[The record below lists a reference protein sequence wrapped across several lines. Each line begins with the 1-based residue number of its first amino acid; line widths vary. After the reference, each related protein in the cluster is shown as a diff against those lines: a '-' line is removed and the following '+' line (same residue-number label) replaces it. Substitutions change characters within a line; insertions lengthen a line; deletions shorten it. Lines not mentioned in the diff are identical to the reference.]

1 MAKKRSYNKFYA
13 LLRKNPRIDKD
24 EMVLQFTDGRT
35 THLQAMT
42 DEEYAEMVDA
52 IERQTN
58 NSRDELRR
66 WRSSA
71 LLRIGRLG
79 INTIDNWDGIN
90 AFTMSPKICGK
101 RFYDLTVAE
110 LQALVRKCEMISR
123 AGGLR
128 SRDREPETAAAET
141 TPIFD
146 RPGMVV
152 RIRPTEVAS

>member
-1 MAKKRSYNKFYA
+1 MAKKRSYSKFYA

-35 THLQAMT
+35 THLTAMT
-42 DEEYAEMVDA
+42 DEEYSEMVET
-52 IERQTN
+52 IERQTAN
-58 NSRDELRR
+58 TREELRS

-90 AFTMSPKICGK
+90 AFTLSPKIAGK
-101 RFYDLTVAE
+101 RFYDMNVAD
-110 LQALVRKCEMISR
+110 LQALVRKCEMIAR

-128 SRDREPETAAAET
+128 SHDREAETPAAET
-141 TPIFD
+141 AQIFD

-152 RIRPTEVAS
+152 RVRPTDIAS

>member
-1 MAKKRSYNKFYA
+1 MANKRSYTKFYA

-35 THLQAMT
+35 THLTQMT
-42 DEEYAEMVDA
+42 DSEYAEMVEA
-52 IERQTN
+52 IERATN
-58 NSRDELRR
+58 NSERELRS

-101 RFYDLTVAE
+101 RFYDLSVAE
-110 LQALVRKCEMISR
+110 LQALVKKLEMIARS
-123 AGGLR
+123 GGLR
-128 SRDREPETAAAET
+128 TRQREQETDPEAPAA
-141 TPIFD
+141 FD
-146 RPGMVV
+146 RPGVVV
-152 RIRPTEVAS
+152 RLRPTDVAS

>member
-1 MAKKRSYNKFYA
+1 MANKRSYTKFYA

-35 THLQAMT
+35 THLTQMT
-42 DEEYAEMVDA
+42 DSEYAEMVEA
-52 IERQTN
+52 IERATN
-58 NSRDELRR
+58 NSERELRS

-101 RFYDLTVAE
+101 RFYDLSVAE
-110 LQALVRKCEMISR
+110 LQALVKKLEMIARS
-123 AGGLR
+123 GGLR
-128 SRDREPETAAAET
+128 TRQREQETAPEAPAA
-141 TPIFD
+141 FD
-146 RPGMVV
+146 RPGVVV
-152 RIRPTEVAS
+152 RLRPTDVAS

>member
-1 MAKKRSYNKFYA
+1 MANKRSYTKFYA

-35 THLQAMT
+35 THLTQMT
-42 DEEYAEMVDA
+42 DSEYAEMVEA
-52 IERQTN
+52 IERATN
-58 NSRDELRR
+58 NSERELRS

-101 RFYDLTVAE
+101 RFYDLSVAE
-110 LQALVRKCEMISR
+110 LQALVKKLEMIARS
-123 AGGLR
+123 GGLR
-128 SRDREPETAAAET
+128 TRPREEETAPESPT
-141 TPIFD
+141 VFD
-146 RPGMVV
+146 RPGVVV
-152 RIRPTEVAS
+152 RLRPTDVAS

>member
-1 MAKKRSYNKFYA
+1 MAKKRSYTRFYA

-35 THLQAMT
+35 THLTQMT
-42 DEEYAEMVDA
+42 DAEYDEMVES
-52 IERQTN
+52 IERATN
-58 NSRDELRR
+58 NTQAEIRR

-110 LQALVRKCEMISR
+110 LQALVKKCEMIAK

-128 SRDREPETAAAET
+128 TRPREEETAQET
-141 TPIFD
+141 PAVFD
-146 RPGMVV
+146 RPGVVV
-152 RIRPTEVAS
+152 RLRPTEVAS

>member
-1 MAKKRSYNKFYA
+1 MAKKRTYTKFYA

-35 THLQAMT
+35 THLTAMT
-42 DEEYAEMVDA
+42 DQEYAEMVDT
-52 IERQTN
+52 IERQTAN
-58 NSRDELRR
+58 TRDELRR

-90 AFTMSPKICGK
+90 AFTMSPKIAGK
-101 RFYDLTVAE
+101 RFYDMTVAD
-110 LQALVRKCEMISR
+110 LQALVRKCEMIAR

-128 SRDREPETAAAET
+128 TRDREEETPAAES

-146 RPGMVV
+146 RPGIVV
-152 RIRPTEVAS
+152 RVRPTEVAS

>member
-1 MAKKRSYNKFYA
+1 MANKKRSYTKFYA

-24 EMVLQFTDGRT
+24 ELVHQFTDGRT
-35 THLQAMT
+35 THLTAMT
-42 DEEYAEMVDA
+42 DAEYAEMVEA
-52 IERQTN
+52 VERSTN
-58 NSRDELRR
+58 NTRAELRR

-90 AFTMSPKICGK
+90 AFTMSPKISGK

-110 LQALVRKCEMISR
+110 LQALVRKCEMIAR

-128 SRDREPETAAAET
+128 SRDREEETAPEAPAV
-141 TPIFD
+141 FD

-152 RIRPTEVAS
+152 RVRPSDVIS

>member
-1 MAKKRSYNKFYA
+1 MANKRSYTKFYA

-35 THLQAMT
+35 THLTQMT
-42 DEEYAEMVDA
+42 DSEYAEMVEA
-52 IERQTN
+52 IERATN
-58 NSRDELRR
+58 NSEKELRS

-101 RFYDLTVAE
+101 RFYDLSVAE
-110 LQALVRKCEMISR
+110 LQALVKKLEMIARS
-123 AGGLR
+123 GGLR
-128 SRDREPETAAAET
+128 TRQREQETAPEAPAA
-141 TPIFD
+141 FD
-146 RPGMVV
+146 RPGVVV
-152 RIRPTEVAS
+152 RLRPTDVAS

>member
-1 MAKKRSYNKFYA
+1 MANKRSYTKFYA

-24 EMVLQFTDGRT
+24 ELVLQYTDGRT
-35 THLQAMT
+35 SHLTAMT

-52 IERQTN
+52 VERATN
-58 NSRDELRR
+58 NSTAELRR

-90 AFTMSPKICGK
+90 AFTMSPKISGK
-101 RFYDLTVAE
+101 RFYDMTVAE
-110 LQALVRKCEMISR
+110 LQALVKKCEMIAR

-128 SRDREPETAAAET
+128 TRPREEETPAD
-141 TPIFD
+141 TPAVFD
-146 RPGMVV
+146 RPGVVV
-152 RIRPTEVAS
+152 RIRPSEVAS